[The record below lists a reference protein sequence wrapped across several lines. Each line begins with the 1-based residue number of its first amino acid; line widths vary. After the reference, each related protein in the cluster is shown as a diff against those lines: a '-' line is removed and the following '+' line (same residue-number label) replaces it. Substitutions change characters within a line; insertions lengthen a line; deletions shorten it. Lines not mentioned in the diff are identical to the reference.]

1 MTSAGQNSR
10 TPIWVIYLYFALQRE
25 QMETWS
31 QSLFLPMFKQTH
43 LIGSISFSFS
53 CSNTQTVKFIWRN
66 GSQVHHRDACLSAKR
81 RVAQWKWLQRQRER
95 TTKAIIT
102 HTIKFN
108 LNHRCTRVRPNT
120 PLLIDLCLFMAL
132 CLLNPSILSALP
144 HSAISDW
151 SSDATSPS
159 HQASVL
165 AHFIALLFL
174 TDHHQFVLPPFSS
187 VFYLF
192 IYFFA
197 LPSLA
202 LSPLA
207 CLILCC

>member
-1 MTSAGQNSR
+1 
-10 TPIWVIYLYFALQRE
+10 
-25 QMETWS
+25 
-31 QSLFLPMFKQTH
+31 MFKRTN
-43 LIGSISFSFS
+43 LISCISFSFS
-53 CSNTQTVKFIWRN
+53 CSNTETVKFIWRN
-66 GSQVHHRDACLSAKR
+66 DSQVHHRDACLSAKR
-81 RVAQWKWLQRQRER
+81 RVAQLKWLQTQRER

-132 CLLNPSILSALP
+132 CLLNPSIVSALP

-174 TDHHQFVLPPFSS
+174 TGHHQFVLPPFSS
-187 VFYLF
+187 VFF
-192 IYFFA
+192 FFA
-197 LPSLA
+197 LPCLA
-202 LSPLA
+202 LSSLA
-207 CLILCC
+207 CPILCC